1 MTGAVVMAC
10 TCGRIVLG
18 SEAADARNWNPDCP
32 EHGTESV
39 WWNSDAQAAL
49 EAFAGRYLGGGSL

>member
-1 MTGAVVMAC
+1 MAC

-18 SEAADARNWNPDCP
+18 SEATGSRNWNPDCP